1 MSDDIT
7 TISPRPAAR
16 VPELTGFPANEA
28 HDLALDA
35 GLLAVAENAFHTA
48 AGRAHVGRQ
57 DPEPGTP
64 VETGSIVRIWIST
77 D

>member
-1 MSDDIT
+1 MSDDTT
-7 TISPRPAAR
+7 TISAGPTAQ
-16 VPELTGFPANEA
+16 VPQLTGVPANEA

-35 GLLAVAENAFHTA
+35 GVLAVAENAFHTA

-57 DPEPGTP
+57 EPEAGTA
-64 VETGSIVRIWIST
+64 VEKGSIVRIWISS

>member
-1 MSDDIT
+1 MSDTIT
-7 TISPRPAAR
+7 TTNAPAAR
-16 VPELTGFPANEA
+16 VPQLTGFPAHEA

-35 GLLAVAENAFHTA
+35 GVLAVAENAFHTA

-64 VETGSIVRIWIST
+64 VEPGSIVRIWISS

>member
-1 MSDDIT
+1 MPDNTST
-7 TISPRPAAR
+7 APTRPPAQVPRLTGVPAA
-16 VPELTGFPANEA
+16 EA

-35 GLLAVAENAFHTA
+35 GLLAVAENAWHTA

-57 DPEPGTP
+57 DPEPGTA
-64 VETGSIVRIWIST
+64 VETGSVVRIWISS

>member
-1 MSDDIT
+1 MSDDTIT
-7 TISPRPAAR
+7 APNHSAAR
-16 VPELTGFPANEA
+16 VPELTGVPANEA

-35 GLLAVAENAFHTA
+35 GVLAVAENAFHTA

-57 DPEPGTP
+57 DPEAGTP
-64 VETGSIVRIWIST
+64 VEKGSIVRIWISS